1 MTRRLR
7 GDDRAVSVAIT
18 HVLTIGITAILIS
31 GLMIGAGSML
41 DSEKERGAKTS
52 LETTGE
58 RLAGEIASV
67 DRSATGSDTV
77 TLRVDH
83 PRRVSGSSYSI
94 DMNSD
99 ADGDCSSF
107 LLEESETCLTLTAH
121 SEDAEVHIPMTVEES
136 AIDTGASVR
145 GGPITV
151 KYDGSTGKITLES
164 GHQ

>member
-67 DRSATGSDTV
+67 DRLADGSDTV

-94 DMNSD
+94 DMN

-107 LLEESETCLTLTAH
+107 LLEESDTCLTLTAH
-121 SEDAEVHIPMTVEES
+121 GEDAEVHVPMTVDGD
-136 AIDTGASVR
+136 IDTDASVR
-145 GGPITV
+145 GGPITI
-151 KYDGSTGKITLES
+151 KYDGSTGEITLES
-164 GHQ
+164 GHR

>member
-67 DRSATGSDTV
+67 DRSATGSGTV

-94 DMNSD
+94 EFDED
-99 ADGDCSSF
+99 DDCEP
-107 LLEESETCLTLTAH
+107 LLDETDLCLTLTAQ
-121 SEDAEVHIPMTVEES
+121 SEDADVQVPVVNET
-136 AIDTGASVR
+136 AIDTDASVP

-151 KYDGSTGKITLES
+151 TYDGDKITLES